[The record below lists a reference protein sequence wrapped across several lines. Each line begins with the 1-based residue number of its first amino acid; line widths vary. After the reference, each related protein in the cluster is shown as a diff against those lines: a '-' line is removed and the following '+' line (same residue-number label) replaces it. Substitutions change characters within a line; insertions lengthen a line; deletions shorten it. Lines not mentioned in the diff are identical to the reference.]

1 MPNRW
6 LATLGMLGLWAVAL
20 NAQAEDAAALPT
32 AVPAS
37 DPNIHYMGRWDFKD
51 RNAPRCNW
59 PGCTVKAKFT
69 GKAINAKI
77 AFNGSDHFEVVVD
90 GKTLSMIKPEK
101 GTATVS
107 LATGLGDGEH
117 VLELCKRTETY
128 VGKPQFLGFQLEAG
142 KRLLPWTAPTR
153 AIEIIGDSISC
164 GYGNE
169 GKNQNEHFAND
180 TENNYMAYGYIAARE
195 LKAEYQCIAF
205 SGRKM
210 WPDNTVPEIYDQIVV
225 GEANNK
231 WDFKQY
237 TPDAVL
243 INLATN
249 DFRLAKGGAPEE
261 KGWTDAYKA
270 FIARVRQNYPKAHI
284 YCAAGS
290 MMSGQAL
297 TTLRGYLNA
306 IVKDVTAA
314 GDKKVHFIEFDV
326 QQMSDG
332 LGSDWHPSVKTHQKM
347 AAKLVETLKKDLGW

>member
-1 MPNRW
+1 MKIW
-6 LATLGMLGLWAVAL
+6 IAAALCTLVLL
-20 NAQAEDAAALPT
+20 NTSLRAEDAAALPVT
-32 AVPAS
+32 VAAG
-37 DPNIHYMGRWDFKD
+37 DPNIQYMGRWDFKD

-77 AFNGSDHFEVVVD
+77 TFNGGDHFEVVVD
-90 GKTLSMIKPEK
+90 GKTLPVIKPQK
-101 GTATVS
+101 GAAVVS
-107 LATGLGDGEH
+107 LASGLSDGEH

-128 VGKPQFLGFQLEAG
+128 VGKPQFHGFQLEAG
-142 KRLLPWTAPTR
+142 KRLLPLPAPTR
-153 AIEIIGDSISC
+153 GIEIVGDSISC

-169 GKNQNEHFAND
+169 GKSQHEHFAND
-180 TENNYMAYGYIAARE
+180 TENNYQTYGYIAARE
-195 LKAEYQCIAF
+195 VKAAYSCIAF

-225 GEANNK
+225 GEAANK
-231 WDFKQY
+231 WDFKLF
-237 TPDAVL
+237 TPDVVL

-249 DFRLAKGGAPEE
+249 DFRLAKDGAPEE

-290 MMSGQAL
+290 MMSGNAL
-297 TTLRGYLNA
+297 NTLRGYLQS
-306 IVKDVTAA
+306 IVKSCNDA
-314 GDKKVHFIEFDV
+314 GDAKVHFLEFDV

-347 AAKLVETLKKDLGW
+347 AAKFVAAMKKDLGW